1 MAKDSSVNVTEFGEG
16 TVFEGELSFTDSLI
30 ISGKFSG
37 TIEATGDL
45 QIRKGAEC
53 DVSGMKARSVVVYG
67 KVEGDIDGSERVELC
82 KGSSVRGN
90 IKTSALRIADNVE
103 FDGSVSMVDSP
114 ADSYDKLFL
123 SASDEFKKSLV
134 LRQN

>member
-1 MAKDSSVNVTEFGEG
+1 MAKDSSANITEFGEG
-16 TVFEGELSFTDSLI
+16 TIFEGELSFTDSLI

-45 QIRKGAEC
+45 QISKGAEC
-53 DVSGMKARSVVVYG
+53 DVDGIKAKSVVVYG
-67 KVEGDIDGSERVELC
+67 KVEGDIDGRDRVELC

-90 IKTSALRIADNVE
+90 IKTSAIRIADNVE

-114 ADSYDKLFL
+114 SDCYDKLFL

-134 LRQN
+134 IKAN

>member
-1 MAKDSSVNVTEFGEG
+1 MAKDISANVTEFGEG
-16 TVFEGELSFTDSLI
+16 TVFEGELSFTDTLI

-45 QIRKGAEC
+45 QINKGAEC
-53 DVSGMKARSVVVYG
+53 DVSGIKAKTVVVYG
-67 KVEGDIDGSERVELC
+67 KVDGDIDGRDRVELC
-82 KGSSVRGN
+82 KGCTVKGN

-114 ADSYDKLFL
+114 ADCYDKLFL
-123 SASDEFKKSLV
+123 SASDEFKKALV
-134 LRQN
+134 MKPN

>member
-1 MAKDSSVNVTEFGEG
+1 MAKDSSMNVTEFGEG

-37 TIEATGDL
+37 SIEAAGDL
-45 QIRKGAEC
+45 QISKGAEC
-53 DVSGMKARSVVVYG
+53 DVDGIQAKSVVVYG
-67 KVEGDIDGSERVELC
+67 KVEGDIVGRDRVELC

-90 IKTSALRIADNVE
+90 IKTAALRIADSVE

-114 ADSYDKLFL
+114 EESYDRLFL
-123 SASDEFKKSLV
+123 STSDEFRKSLV
-134 LRQN
+134 TKIN

>member
-16 TVFEGELSFTDSLI
+16 TVFEGELSFTDTLI

-45 QIRKGAEC
+45 QISKGADCEA
-53 DVSGMKARSVVVYG
+53 DVKAKSVVVYG
-67 KVEGDIDGSERVELC
+67 SVEGDIDGQERVELC
-82 KGSSVRGN
+82 RGSSVRGN
-90 IKTSALRIADNVE
+90 IKTSALRIAENVE

-114 ADSYDKLFL
+114 EESYDRLFL
-123 SASDEFKKSLV
+123 SASEEFRKSLV
-134 LRQN
+134 TRAD

>member
-37 TIEATGDL
+37 SIEAAGDL
-45 QIRKGAEC
+45 QINKGAEC
-53 DVSGMKARSVVVYG
+53 DVNGIKAKSVVVYG
-67 KVEGDIDGSERVELC
+67 RVEGDIDGRDRVELC

-90 IKTSALRIADNVE
+90 IRTAALRIADNVE

-114 ADSYDKLFL
+114 EESYDKLFL
-123 SASDEFKKSLV
+123 SASDEFKKSLITKS
-134 LRQN
+134 N